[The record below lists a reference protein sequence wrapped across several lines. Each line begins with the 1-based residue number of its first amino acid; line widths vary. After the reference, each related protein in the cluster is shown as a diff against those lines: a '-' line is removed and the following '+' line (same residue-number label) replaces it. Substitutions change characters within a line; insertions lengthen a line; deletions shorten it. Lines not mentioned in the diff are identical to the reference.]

1 MKETALF
8 LSIFSFLLGLV
19 HIINVYL
26 FLYKK
31 RTVNN
36 LIFWLIITVL
46 SIFVA
51 IISLIHNI
59 FVKMPLMFP
68 IAAIIGTTLLAIA
81 LIRFIIYLKK
91 NTNNK
96 QP

>member
-91 NTNNK
+91 NTNK
-96 QP
+96 KS

>member
-31 RTVNN
+31 RTVNK
-36 LIFWLIITVL
+36 LILWLTFTVL
-46 SIFVA
+46 SVFMSIIF
-51 IISLIHNI
+51 LIHNI
-59 FVKMPLMFP
+59 VVKLPIVFP
-68 IAAIIGTTLLAIA
+68 ILAIIVTMLLAIA
-81 LIRFIIYLKK
+81 LGYFIKYFKK

>member
-1 MKETALF
+1 MKETTLF
-8 LSIFSFLLGLV
+8 LSIFSFLLGFV

-59 FVKMPLMFP
+59 LVKMPLVFP

-81 LIRFIIYLKK
+81 LIRFIIHLKK
-91 NTNNK
+91 NTNK
-96 QP
+96 KS